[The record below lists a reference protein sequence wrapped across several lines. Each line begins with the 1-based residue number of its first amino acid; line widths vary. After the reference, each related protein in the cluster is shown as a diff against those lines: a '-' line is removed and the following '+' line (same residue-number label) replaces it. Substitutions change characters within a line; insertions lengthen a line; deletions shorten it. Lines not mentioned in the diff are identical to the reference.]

1 MEVKKQV
8 RDILNAE
15 PAAFN
20 ENMPDYSK
28 DPTFIKK
35 REEAIKFLKK
45 ADLPKWLKKKK

>member
-1 MEVKKQV
+1 MEVKKQTTN
-8 RDILNAE
+8 ILNVK

-45 ADLPKWLKKKK
+45 AGLPKRLQKNK